1 MAYTFSKAANPMAI
15 AEQEYSIEH
24 QEIRFTKFTSCIGL
38 IPRRGNQVGGVH
50 LVIMSKDDSPFDT
63 DAADRAVRLIEPY
76 DRVVVIGE
84 TDFWEDNVG
93 PAYRH
98 LLSLLQHNTV
108 ISVGDGVYGGRIHH
122 EMFQVYENGNY
133 RVV

>member
-24 QEIRFTKFTSCIGL
+24 QEIRFTNFTSCIGL
-38 IPRRGNQVGGVH
+38 IPRRGDQVGGVH
-50 LVIMSKDDSPFDT
+50 LVIVSDDGTPFDEN
-63 DAADRAVRLIEPY
+63 AANRAVELINPY
-76 DRVVVIGE
+76 DRVVVIGQ
-84 TDFWEDNVG
+84 TGFWEDNVG

-98 LLSLLQHNTV
+98 LLSLLQHKTV

-122 EMFQVYENGNY
+122 EMFQVYENGHY
-133 RVV
+133 RTV